1 MVEKER
7 VVSLPQINI
16 LTLVCGSVQGSFLGS
31 GAASEGAA
39 SERELGSTVN
49 KGARHEGDS

>member
-1 MVEKER
+1 M
-7 VVSLPQINI
+7 VSLPQINI

-49 KGARHEGDS
+49 KGARHEGES

>member
-16 LTLVCGSVQGSFLGS
+16 LTLVCWSVQGSFLGS
-31 GAASEGAA
+31 GAA